1 MKAFSLATAVIALSI
16 TLTGCSSAQRS
27 GTSARASDAPM
38 VFSSARSPRSI
49 ANCLSSRLAGVD
61 RRMGAGY
68 TELGLGRSANGY
80 AWLVTLKPSAVGS
93 NVTVEKVID
102 NDSVS
107 EPELRFAI
115 ARCTT

>member
-1 MKAFSLATAVIALSI
+1 MKALSLAAAVIALSI
-16 TLTGCSSAQRS
+16 TLTGCGSAPPY
-27 GTSARASDAPM
+27 GTSERASDAAM
-38 VFSSARSPRSI
+38 AFSSARSPRSI
-49 ANCLSSRLAGVD
+49 ANCLSSRLSGVD
-61 RRMGAGY
+61 RRTGAGY
-68 TELGLGRSANGY
+68 TELGLGRSASGY
-80 AWLVTLKPSAVGS
+80 AWLVTLKPSAIGS